1 MDHHDPEFLKR
12 AAEARNRITLTP
24 PERVDALRA
33 HGAIIIDVREP
44 DEHAKGHVRGAIN
57 LRLDDLTEQIL
68 AAVPDKDTTVICYCN
83 GGNRGGIGADT
94 LQTLGYRKVLSIAGG
109 LRAYTA
115 SKQTR
120 SLPADAVNPSSVYV
134 LDVRREA
141 DYAASNESLPGAHW
155 KNPELLLD
163 WADSL
168 PQDRAIVLYCVRG
181 GAVSNSVVDA
191 LQAKGLQAR
200 FIEGGFDAWKAVGGE
215 VVDK

>member
-12 AAEARNRITLTP
+12 AAEARSRITLTP
-24 PERVDALRA
+24 PEQVDALRA
-33 HGAIIIDVREP
+33 HGAVIIDVREAE
-44 DEHAKGHVRGAIN
+44 EHSKGHVQGAIN
-57 LRLDDLTEQIL
+57 LHLDDLTDKVL
-68 AAVPDKDTTVICYCN
+68 AAVPDKDATVICYCN

-94 LQTLGYRKVLSIAGG
+94 LQTLGYRKVLSIDGG

-115 SKQTR
+115 SKLTR
-120 SLPADAVNPSSVYV
+120 SLPANAINPSAVYV

-155 KNPELLLD
+155 KNPEHLAE
-163 WADSL
+163 WTDSL
-168 PQDRAIVLYCVRG
+168 PQDQAIVLYCVRG

-200 FIEGGFDAWKAVGGE
+200 YIDGGIEGWKAAGGE
-215 VVDK
+215 VVSK

>member
-12 AAEARNRITLTP
+12 AAEARSRITLTP
-24 PERVDALRA
+24 PEQVDALRA

-44 DEHAKGHVRGAIN
+44 DEHVKDHVQGAIN
-57 LRLDDLTEQIL
+57 LRLDDLTDQIL
-68 AAVPDKDTTVICYCN
+68 ATVPDKNATVICYCN

-94 LQTLGYRKVLSIAGG
+94 LQTLGYRKVFSIAGG

-115 SKQTR
+115 SKLTR
-120 SLPADAVNPSSVYV
+120 SLTASAINPSAVYV

-141 DYAASNESLPGAHW
+141 DYAKSNESLPGAHW
-155 KNPELLLD
+155 KNPEQMVD

-168 PQDRAIVLYCVRG
+168 PRDRDIVLYCVRG
-181 GAVSNSVVDA
+181 GAVSNSIVDA

-200 FIEGGFDAWKAVGGE
+200 YIDGGIEGWKAAGGE
-215 VVDK
+215 VVAK